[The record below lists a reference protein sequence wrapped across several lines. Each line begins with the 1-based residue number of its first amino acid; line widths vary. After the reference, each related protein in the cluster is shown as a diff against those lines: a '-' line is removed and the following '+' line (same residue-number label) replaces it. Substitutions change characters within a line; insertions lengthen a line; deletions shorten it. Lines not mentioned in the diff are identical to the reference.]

1 MAEKIKV
8 GNIEGT
14 KEDVVNFITESGLDI
29 SDYINSAKV
38 IKVPFISIVICSALF
53 FVFVCIIAVMG
64 ESYPKT
70 KTILILI
77 SVALGSVNLCLI
89 YMSWKNK
96 TLTGIVTMAE
106 VLLFSLS
113 LNIYTPKEIVKKVEE
128 KVSTK

>member
-29 SDYINSAKV
+29 SDYINSAKI

>member
-14 KEDVVNFITESGLDI
+14 KEDVVNFITESDLDI

>member
-1 MAEKIKV
+1 MDEKIKV

>member
-8 GNIEGT
+8 GKIEGT
-14 KEDVVNFITESGLDI
+14 KEDVVSFITESGLDI

-53 FVFVCIIAVMG
+53 FFFVCIIAVMG

-70 KTILILI
+70 KTILILL

-96 TLTGIVTMAE
+96 TLTGIVTLAE

-113 LNIYTPKEIVKKVEE
+113 LNIYTPKDIVKKIEE
-128 KVSTK
+128 KVNTK

>member
-113 LNIYTPKEIVKKVEE
+113 LNIYTQKEIVKKVEE

>member
-113 LNIYTPKEIVKKVEE
+113 LNIYTPKEIVK
-128 KVSTK
+128 